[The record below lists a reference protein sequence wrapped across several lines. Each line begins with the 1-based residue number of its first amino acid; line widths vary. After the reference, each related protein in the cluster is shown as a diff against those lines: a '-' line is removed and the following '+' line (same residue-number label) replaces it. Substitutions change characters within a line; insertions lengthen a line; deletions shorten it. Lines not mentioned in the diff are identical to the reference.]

1 MNLIAIAPQFMI
13 DVADSI
19 LKFFHDSVGLSWGL
33 SIIALTMA
41 VRLVI
46 LPLTFKQ
53 VKGMQELQAH
63 APELKKIQERYKDDS
78 TRKNEETMKYYRENG
93 VNPLSSCL
101 PLLLQIPVFITL
113 FDLLRGAAFRR
124 DIAGEESFLFI
135 DNLAEPSSGL
145 VLITLMVLYVGT
157 QLGAS
162 LVSMVS
168 AEKTQRNIMLALP
181 FVFVPV
187 VISFQAG
194 LIVYWITTNVWTLG
208 QQLLVKRFMP
218 NPALAAAKEEAEAK
232 GKNGAGAKA
241 GAGAK
246 PDGKGGAAAKTL
258 ANRAS
263 ATKKRSSSN
272 GRNGDREGATAT
284 AGTGARGANGN
295 GGPGKAPPPSPR
307 KKKKRSGRRR

>member
-1 MNLIAIAPQFMI
+1 MNLIALPPQFMV

-101 PLLLQIPVFITL
+101 PLVLQIPVFITL
-113 FDLLRGAAFRR
+113 FALLRGASFRS

-135 DNLAEPSSGL
+135 ENLAQPSSGI

-168 AEKTQRNIMLALP
+168 AEKTQRNIMLGLP

-218 NPALAAAKEEAEAK
+218 SPAVTAAKEARAASKDAAAKAPV
-232 GKNGAGAKA
+232 NGAGAEKGRSA
-241 GAGAK
+241 GN
-246 PDGKGGAAAKTL
+246 GG
-258 ANRAS
+258 S
-263 ATKKRSSSN
+263 P
-272 GRNGDREGATAT
+272 TAT
-284 AGTGARGANGN
+284 VSDGGRNGN
-295 GGPGKAPPPSPR
+295 GGPAKAPPPSPR

>member
-1 MNLIAIAPQFMI
+1 MNLIALAPQFMI

-19 LKFFHDSVGLSWGL
+19 LKFFHNDVGLSWGL
-33 SIIALTMA
+33 SIVALTMA

-78 TRKNEETMKYYRENG
+78 TRKNEETMKYYRENK

-101 PLLLQIPVFITL
+101 PLVLQIPVFITL
-113 FDLLRGAAFRR
+113 FALLRGDSFRS

-135 DNLAEPSSGL
+135 SNLAEPSSGL

-218 NPALAAAKEEAEAK
+218 NPALAAAKEEARTADK
-232 GKNGAGAKA
+232 DGAGAKA
-241 GAGAK
+241 SANGAK
-246 PDGKGGAAAKTL
+246 ARKAGSGG
-258 ANRAS
+258 
-263 ATKKRSSSN
+263 N
-272 GRNGDREGATAT
+272 GGRATAT
-284 AGTGARGANGN
+284 SGNGASRGNGN
-295 GGPGKAPPPSPR
+295 GGPAKAPPPSPR

>member
-1 MNLIAIAPQFMI
+1 MNLIALAPQFMI

-19 LKFFHDSVGLSWGL
+19 LKFFHDAVGLSWGL

-78 TRKNEETMKYYRENG
+78 TRKNEETMKYYRENK

-101 PLLLQIPVFITL
+101 PLVLQIPVFITL
-113 FDLLRGAAFRR
+113 FDLLRGDSFRR
-124 DIAGEESFLFI
+124 EIAGEESFLFI
-135 DNLAEPSSGL
+135 TNLAEPVPFGL

-218 NPALAAAKEEAEAK
+218 NPVLAAAREEA
-232 GKNGAGAKA
+232 GKADKDGAGAKVSA
-241 GAGAK
+241 NGAK
-246 PDGKGGAAAKTL
+246 ARKADSGG
-258 ANRAS
+258 
-263 ATKKRSSSN
+263 N
-272 GRNGDREGATAT
+272 GGRATAT
-284 AGTGARGANGN
+284 SGNGASRGNGN
-295 GGPGKAPPPSPR
+295 GGPAKAPPPSPR